1 MKATSSIFEAIKHVC
16 FDKDGTLI
24 DVHAYWAH
32 TCALRARHIARAL
45 GLAQTTECGLL
56 EAMGI
61 DVATTKIKLGG
72 PVGYSARPIV
82 IDAVRRQLKQIG
94 LPTGSDKI
102 EIMFQEVDAEQQ
114 RANDYRIEAL
124 PGVREALRALSSAGI
139 VISIYSSD
147 RVRNTERVLAQ
158 LGLNREIREIVG
170 GDSNIQPKPNPEGF
184 LLACRRLDIP
194 AAASAYV
201 GDTTGD
207 LEMSQA
213 CRAGRAIG
221 VATGLDTFEA
231 LAAISPY
238 SYHGLDEFAHV

>member
-32 TCALRARHIARAL
+32 TCALRARRIARAF
-45 GLAQTTECGLL
+45 GLAPTDECGLL

-61 DVATTKIKLGG
+61 DAATTRIKLGG

-82 IDAVRRQLKQIG
+82 IDAVRRQLEQIG
-94 LPTGSDKI
+94 IPTAADKLAV
-102 EIMFQEVDAEQQ
+102 MFQEVDEEQQ

-124 PGVREALRALSSAGI
+124 PGVREAFRSLSSAGI
-139 VISIYSSD
+139 IISIYSSD

-158 LGLNREIREIVG
+158 LGLEREIREIVG
-170 GDSNIQPKPNPEGF
+170 GDSIVQPKPDPEGF
-184 LLACRRLDIP
+184 LQACRRLDIP

-207 LEMSQA
+207 LEMSRA
-213 CRAGRAIG
+213 GKAGRAIG

-231 LAAISPY
+231 LAAVSPY